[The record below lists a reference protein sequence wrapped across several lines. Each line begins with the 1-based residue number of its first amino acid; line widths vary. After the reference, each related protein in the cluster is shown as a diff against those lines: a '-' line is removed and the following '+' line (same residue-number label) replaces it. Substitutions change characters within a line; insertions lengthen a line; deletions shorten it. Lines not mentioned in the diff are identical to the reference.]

1 MVDKFKN
8 GVDLTI
14 M

>member
-8 GVDLTI
+8 E
-14 M
+14 MNYKN